1 MQELAAIALGITQ
14 GGIDEL
20 TRRELALQ
28 LLDDVANLGALL
40 VDRLRGLGLDE
51 LARAVDLYERLAAG
65 LLSLPGHGA
74 LLG

>member
-1 MQELAAIALGITQ
+1 MLFRSWYTTDIPFLDRWGTPLLIGPGSVTEAHTV
-14 GGIDEL
+14 DES
-20 TRRELALQ
+20 
-28 LLDDVANLGALL
+28 V
-40 VDRLRGLGLDE
+40 GLDE